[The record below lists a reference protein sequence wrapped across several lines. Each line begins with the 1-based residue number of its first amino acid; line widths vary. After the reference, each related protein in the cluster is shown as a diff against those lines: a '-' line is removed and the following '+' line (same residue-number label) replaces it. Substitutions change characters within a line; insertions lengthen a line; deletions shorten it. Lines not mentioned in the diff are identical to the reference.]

1 MTKAIGAFLAAAVLW
16 AGAAAA
22 QDKKDDKAAAG
33 PFDLPT
39 LASVKEK
46 CKTNEEQNGKLEAV
60 YKDAATRE
68 EETKKRAKD
77 NGQDRKDLEKFLGLG
92 KIDTINKIKEVL
104 DKDQQKTFDELM
116 GAATSDANKKKK
128 KKNNN

>member
-1 MTKAIGAFLAAAVLW
+1 MKTRLELILGSLLLSAAL
-16 AGAAAA
+16 AAA

-39 LASVKEK
+39 LVSVKEK
-46 CKTNEEQNGKLEAV
+46 CKTSEEQNGKLEAV

-104 DKDQQKTFDELM
+104 DEGQKKTFEEMM
-116 GAATSDANKKKK
+116 GAANNDAAKKKK

>member
-1 MTKAIGAFLAAAVLW
+1 MKTIGAFVAAAALW

-22 QDKKDDKAAAG
+22 QDKKDDKAAG
-33 PFDLPT
+33 PFELP
-39 LASVKEK
+39 AFVAVKEK
-46 CKTNEEQNGKLEAV
+46 CKTSEEQNGKLEAL

-77 NGQDRKDLEKFLGLG
+77 NGQDRKELEKYLLLG
-92 KIDTINKIKEVL
+92 KNETINKIKEVL
-104 DKDQQKTFDELM
+104 DEGQKKSFEELM
-116 GAATSDANKKKK
+116 GAANNDAAKKKK